1 MPDQA
6 NSGSPL
12 APEALQYYTEYD
24 EAGRLFR
31 RDGQIERVR
40 TQELISRFLP
50 PAPATIYDIGGGP
63 GVHALWLAQQGY
75 SVHLLDAVP
84 LHVEQARAASLNQP
98 QTPIASLCV
107 GDARQLPFADSSA
120 DAVLMLGPLYHLIE
134 RADRLAALREA
145 KRVLRPGGV
154 LFAATIS
161 RFASFL
167 GTFSRR
173 PHIFNDPQEVALLQ
187 EDMTKGQHTNPT
199 GNIIYFTTTY
209 FHHPD
214 EIRAEISEAG
224 LHHHATLAI
233 EGPLWLIVEA
243 LELWPEPQYQEP
255 FLALLRTIEQEPSL
269 IGASSHVLTVAY
281 KDEGTSIEPSPM
293 K

>member
-1 MPDQA
+1 MSDQ
-6 NSGSPL
+6 SHSESPL
-12 APEALQYYTEYD
+12 APEALQFYAEYD

-63 GVHALWLAQQGY
+63 GVHSLWLAQQGY
-75 SVHLLDAVP
+75 RVHLLDAVP

-107 GDARQLPFADSSA
+107 GDARRLPFADSSA
-120 DAVLMLGPLYHLIE
+120 DAVLILGPLYHLIE

-167 GTFSRR
+167 GNFSRR
-173 PHIFNDPQEVALLQ
+173 PQIFNDPQEVALLQ
-187 EDMTKGQHTNPT
+187 EDMTKGQHTNPS
-199 GNIIYFTTTY
+199 GNIINFTTTY

-214 EIRAEISEAG
+214 EMRAEISGAG
-224 LHHHATLAI
+224 LRHHATLAI

-269 IGASSHVLTVAY
+269 LGASSHVLAVAY
-281 KDEGTSIEPSPM
+281 KDEGTLIEPSPM